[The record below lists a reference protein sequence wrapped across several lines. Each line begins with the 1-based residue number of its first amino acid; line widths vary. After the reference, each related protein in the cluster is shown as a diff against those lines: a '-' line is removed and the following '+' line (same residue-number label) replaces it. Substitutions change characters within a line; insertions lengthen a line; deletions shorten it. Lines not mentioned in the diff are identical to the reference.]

1 MIMLDT
7 DHMSALE
14 RRDQPG
20 SAALRA
26 RLAHV
31 PPAAKD

>member
-1 MIMLDT
+1 MIV
-7 DHMSALE
+7 LE

-20 SAALRA
+20 SVPLRA

-31 PPAAKD
+31 PPAEVVTTIISDEE